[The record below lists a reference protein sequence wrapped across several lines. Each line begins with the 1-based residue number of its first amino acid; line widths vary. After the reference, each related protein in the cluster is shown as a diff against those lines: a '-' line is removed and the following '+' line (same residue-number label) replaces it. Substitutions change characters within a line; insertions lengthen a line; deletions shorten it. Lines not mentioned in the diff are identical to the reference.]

1 MKTSELKAKAARYMK
16 IVEWSGV
23 CDRQVTLWGRPPV
36 CRFEGSPPPSTHLHP
51 EQVSNSHFEGIRAE
65 TLICL
70 RMGFPNS
77 LRSQRHRNSQHNNH
91 CTSITRCWQA
101 GGLPH
106 RVTFLSCTQ
115 WSDEDGRF
123 VGSAPPLIGP
133 CCHGKDEAKVY
144 AQLCRGVEEWIEI
157 LETDGQELPEPLAAK
172 QFSGKFVLR
181 VEPALHRRLAASKE
195 AINKNPRVP
204 FAVSVG

>member
-16 IVEWSGV
+16 IVE
-23 CDRQVTLWGRPPV
+23 
-36 CRFEGSPPPSTHLHP
+36 
-51 EQVSNSHFEGIRAE
+51 
-65 TLICL
+65 
-70 RMGFPNS
+70 
-77 LRSQRHRNSQHNNH
+77 
-91 CTSITRCWQA
+91 
-101 GGLPH
+101 
-106 RVTFLSCTQ
+106 

-144 AQLCRGVEEWIEI
+144 AQLCRIVEEWIEI

-181 VEPALHRRLAASKE
+181 VEPALHRRLAAKALAAGESLNSFCARALVK
-195 AINKNPRVP
+195 A
-204 FAVSVG
+204 